1 MDEEEE
7 HKAQISCLPDKIE
20 GGKLPT
26 KPEGSLSS
34 EKKKSIQYLSD
45 EYEDLMSFRNKTK
58 NDLKLA
64 IERLELVEK
73 KCLELTAAIEAF
85 EAFENYSYRN
95 NLKIM
100 ELPGHAERESA
111 EQTAALCLRLF
122 RALGVEDISMLDIDT
137 AHRVPDRQA
146 TNKPNAT
153 TCKFTRCLEKDKVIS
168 KKRWV
173 STLKASDL
181 GFEDD
186 VRIDDFAMFDYLSPR
201 LQLLLYKAKKSKNEN
216 HFKFGCCSLVPR
228 P

>member
-1 MDEEEE
+1 MLELRADVFHYFLPKFKFLLAFANCSSYESKSEEIRAIQESFKGNQLLMDEEEE

-34 EKKKSIQYLSD
+34 EKKKSIEYLSD

-153 TCKFTRCLEKDKVIS
+153 TCKFTRCLAKDKVIS
-168 KKRWV
+168 KKR
-173 STLKASDL
+173 
-181 GFEDD
+181 
-186 VRIDDFAMFDYLSPR
+186 
-201 LQLLLYKAKKSKNEN
+201 
-216 HFKFGCCSLVPR
+216 
-228 P
+228 